1 MTTTVAAMEITIK
14 VMVDQDDMKAQED
27 MEVDMEIVVVIVPLD
42 RIKKWWFPFCSLL
55 HSVLFNNLI
64 LLLFI

>member
-1 MTTTVAAMEITIK
+1 MVETMTTTVAAMEITIK

-42 RIKKWWFPFCSLL
+42 RIKK
-55 HSVLFNNLI
+55 
-64 LLLFI
+64 